1 MIIELAPNISSIA
14 IQQAQRHNMTTEDF
28 ITQLIKQSFV
38 DEVPFNY
45 DLERMKK
52 AVEAPSIPVPHF
64 ATADELVDWLDH
76 LTDDDFI
83 KIVDLSP
90 HPPFQLP
97 NIDYLK

>member
-1 MIIELAPNISSIA
+1 MIIELASNISSIA

-52 AVEAPSIPVPHF
+52 SG
-64 ATADELVDWLDH
+64 
-76 LTDDDFI
+76 
-83 KIVDLSP
+83 
-90 HPPFQLP
+90 
-97 NIDYLK
+97 